1 MTTYPFQ
8 NITDDRGA
16 VSKIALIEASE
27 MALAIR
33 LIISAGRGRLIANTR
48 TIATAGANVIA
59 SARKPIGFISP
70 PVA

>member
-1 MTTYPFQ
+1 
-8 NITDDRGA
+8 
-16 VSKIALIEASE
+16 

-33 LIISAGRGRLIANTR
+33 LIISAGRGRLIARTR
-48 TIATAGANVIA
+48 TIATAGANGMA